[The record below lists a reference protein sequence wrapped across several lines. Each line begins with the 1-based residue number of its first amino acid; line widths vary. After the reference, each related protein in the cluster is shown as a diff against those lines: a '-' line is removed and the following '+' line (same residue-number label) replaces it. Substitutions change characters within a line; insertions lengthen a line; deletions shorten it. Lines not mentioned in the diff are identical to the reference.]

1 MLHDA
6 QAAGRVVLAV
16 EQAVLVGGRAVFAA
30 ELIVSAGERVA
41 KELTDDDGSVE
52 LDSALLQFVQVVS
65 FDGDGV
71 VELPVEAW
79 CVASDS
85 EHFAA

>member
-30 ELIVSAGERVA
+30 ELIVSAEERVA

-71 VELPVEAW
+71 VELSVEAR
-79 CVASDS
+79 CAASDS